1 LLHTPL
7 TQATLWVK
15 VPCELFTVGVLAT
28 QGRKQEFMLY

>member
-1 LLHTPL
+1 L

-15 VPCELFTVGVLAT
+15 VPCELFAVEVLAT